1 MPLVAIVG
9 RPNVGKSTFFNRLTE
24 TRDAIVFDQPGVTRD
39 RIYGDALWNGAAF
52 SVVDTGGFVPRSADR
67 FEAAIREQVAIA
79 MEEADAVLLV
89 VDVTTGITDLDEEMA
104 AILRRSKTPVF
115 VVVNKC
121 DNEGRRLEASAFYA
135 LGLGGHIYPISSL
148 NGSGTGEL
156 LDAIVEKLPHVPE
169 DEEEDTRVRIAF
181 IGRPNVGKSSLTNA
195 LLGEDRSIVTEIAG
209 TTRDSIDTPLK
220 HHGRD
225 LVLID
230 TAGLRRRSKVHENVE
245 FYSALR
251 TQRAIERCEVA
262 VLMIEGP
269 EGLQAQDIVVLK
281 EAETMRKG
289 LVLVVNKW
297 DLVEKETNTSR
308 DYAAKIRDRLQTL
321 AYVPIL
327 FVSALTKQ
335 RVHRVIEEAVKV
347 GDERKKR
354 IPTAKLNEVMQ
365 EALAGH
371 QPPSYRGAL
380 VKIKFA
386 TQVREAPPVFAFFAN
401 HPKGIAESYRRYLE
415 NRIRDAFGFEGVPI
429 AVVFKQK

>member
-79 MEEADAVLLV
+79 MEEADAVLLI

-156 LDAIVEKLPHVPE
+156 LDALVAVLPHLPE

-297 DLVEKETNTSR
+297 DLVDKETNTSR

-354 IPTAKLNEVMQ
+354 IPTATLNEVMQ

-380 VKIKFA
+380 VKFKFA